1 MAHLCA
7 FEWFQVLQISGILSA
22 RCWKYLCLTCGSDET
37 MFMKFVFKS
46 GYRVN
51 RNVLLLPCWFL
62 QTNSSPFSSFVLAC
76 WHFNFYNFHF
86 LSLSGF
92 LSLSLIGCLLF
103 QSLWTWSQLN
113 IFSRKYHL
121 FIICLQKSLTSM
133 YSVTCCVPCITND
146 QET

>member
-1 MAHLCA
+1 MVHLRA

-62 QTNSSPFSSFVLAC
+62 QTNFSHFSSFVLAC

-86 LSLSGF
+86 LSFRLSF
-92 LSLSLIGCLLF
+92 SVSYRLSSLSEPLDVEPTKYFLQKISF
-103 QSLWTWSQLN
+103 
-113 IFSRKYHL
+113 YHL
-121 FIICLQKSLTSM
+121 PSEKSN
-133 YSVTCCVPCITND
+133 VHV
-146 QET
+146 